1 MKLVKGVTLLS
12 AAMMLAA
19 CGSSSSSDDEDPA
32 SVSTYSFESKVN
44 AGESSVS
51 HSGQS
56 TRHLLINELKS
67 FIASDELKA
76 ATTKE
81 AALFEL
87 NRIYA
92 TGVNSAVEGT
102 LYDVNVYGA
111 GTSTDIS
118 NPLSEQQ
125 IEDGLTLV
133 QTTFQDVSDDK
144 NLKGKM
150 AGCDNDLSQEEG
162 FIGWT
167 IPLDEL
173 IDCGQDEEVVLDDQ
187 DKAHTLIQIWF
198 NQIADRV
205 AAGEDNVY
213 VTDEGL
219 DLQQLIQ
226 KFLLGAVT
234 YSQAAEDYLKAT
246 KGLLKQNTEADNQE
260 EFDTG
265 EDTSLKTYT
274 SLEHQ
279 WDEGFGYFGAAH
291 DYLAYTDAENKANS
305 ANDTNGDT
313 QIDLMKG
320 EYSFG
325 HSINAAKRDVGSD
338 GATDFST
345 EAMAAFIAGRKLIND
360 NVAVETASDGA
371 DAAYYDALVAYSET
385 ALGAWEKAIAS
396 TVVHYINDVIS
407 ETETLGTNEEAEF
420 ADRAKHWSE
429 MKGFA
434 LSLQF
439 RPIPTISRDDL
450 ITVHANMGEA
460 PILTAEDA
468 ADYIVALE
476 AARDLLK
483 DAYQFDAEVVA
494 GW

>member
-1 MKLVKGVTLLS
+1 M
-12 AAMMLAA
+12 
-19 CGSSSSSDDEDPA
+19 
-32 SVSTYSFESKVN
+32 
-44 AGESSVS
+44 
-51 HSGQS
+51 
-56 TRHLLINELKS
+56 
-67 FIASDELKA
+67 
-76 ATTKE
+76 
-81 AALFEL
+81 
-87 NRIYA
+87 
-92 TGVNSAVEGT
+92 
-102 LYDVNVYGA
+102 
-111 GTSTDIS
+111 
-118 NPLSEQQ
+118 
-125 IEDGLTLV
+125 
-133 QTTFQDVSDDK
+133 
-144 NLKGKM
+144 
-150 AGCDNDLSQEEG
+150 
-162 FIGWT
+162 
-167 IPLDEL
+167 
-173 IDCGQDEEVVLDDQ
+173 
-187 DKAHTLIQIWF
+187 
-198 NQIADRV
+198 
-205 AAGEDNVY
+205 
-213 VTDEGL
+213 
-219 DLQQLIQ
+219 
-226 KFLLGAVT
+226 T

-246 KGLLKQNTEADNQE
+246 KGLVKQNTDSDNKA
-260 EFDTG
+260 EFDAGT
-265 EDTSLKTYT
+265 DASLKSYT

-305 ANDTNGDT
+305 ANDTDGDT

-396 TVVHYINDVIS
+396 TVIHYINDVIE
-407 ETETLGTNEEAEF
+407 ETTNLGTDQEATL

-439 RPIPTISRDDL
+439 SPVAAVSREDL
-450 ITVHANMGEA
+450 IAVHAAMGEA
-460 PILTAEDA
+460 PVLS
-468 ADYIVALE
+468 ADVAGNYVTQLQ

-483 DAYQFDAEVVA
+483 DAYQFDAEIVA

>member
-32 SVSTYSFESKVN
+32 QAQTTYSFESKLN
-44 AGESSVS
+44 AGESAVS

-56 TRHLLINELKS
+56 TRHLLINELKT
-67 FIASDELKA
+67 FIGSDELKGA
-76 ATTKE
+76 ASKE
-81 AALFEL
+81 AALAEL

-92 TGVNSAVEGT
+92 TGVDSNVAAS
-102 LYDVNVYGA
+102 LYNTDVYGS
-111 GTSTDIS
+111 GSITDIS
-118 NPLSEQQ
+118 NVLSDEQ
-125 IEDGLTLV
+125 IAEGLTHL
-133 QTTFQDVSDDK
+133 QTTFQDVSDNK
-144 NLKGKM
+144 NLKGKL
-150 AGCDNDLSQEEG
+150 AGQDNDLSQE
-162 FIGWT
+162 FIGWD
-167 IPLDEL
+167 I
-173 IDCGQDEEVVLDDQ
+173 
-187 DKAHTLIQIWF
+187 TLAEGETDNDRPNLLLASWF
-198 NQIADRV
+198 DQIATL
-205 AAGEDNVY
+205 AASDADSAY
-213 VTDEGL
+213 LTDEGL
-219 DLQQLIQ
+219 DLQQLVQ
-226 KFLLGAVT
+226 KLLLGAVT

-246 KGLLKQNTEADNQE
+246 KGLLKPNTDPENQAD
-260 EFDTG
+260 FDSG
-265 EDTSLKTYT
+265 EDSSLKSYT

-291 DYLAYTDAENKANS
+291 DYLAYTDAENKAS
-305 ANDTNGDT
+305 PAHDTDGDT

-325 HSINAAKRDVGSD
+325 HSINAAKRDAGSD

-360 NVAVETASDGA
+360 NVAADTANDGA
-371 DAAYYDALVAYSET
+371 EAAYYNELVGYAET

-396 TVVHYINDVIS
+396 TVIHYINDVIE
-407 ETETLGTNEEAEF
+407 ETETLGTGEGEVSF
-420 ADRAKHWSE
+420 ANRAKHWSE

-439 RPIPTISRDDL
+439 SPIATISRDDL
-450 ITVHANMGEA
+450 IAVHTNMGEA
-460 PILTAEDA
+460 PVLTADA
-468 ADYIVALE
+468 VVDYVAKLE
-476 AARDLLK
+476 AARELMK

>member
-32 SVSTYSFESKVN
+32 QAQTTYSFESKLK
-44 AGESSVS
+44 AGESAVS

-56 TRHLLINELKS
+56 TRHLLINELKT
-67 FIASDELKA
+67 FIKSTELKA
-76 ATTKE
+76 A
-81 AALFEL
+81 ASADDALLEL

-92 TGVNSAVEGT
+92 TGVDSNTAGS
-102 LYDVNVYGA
+102 LYNTNVYGTGA
-111 GTSTDIS
+111 STDIS
-118 NPLSEQQ
+118 NVLTDQQ
-125 IEDGLTLV
+125 ITDGLTHL
-133 QTTFQDVSDDK
+133 QTSFQDVSDNK

-150 AGCDNDLSQEEG
+150 AGCDNNFSQEDG
-162 FIGWT
+162 FIGWS
-167 IPLDEL
+167 IAQEALV
-173 IDCGQDEEVVLDDQ
+173 DCGQDDVAVLNEQ
-187 DKAHTLIQIWF
+187 DKAHTLVQIWF
-198 NQIADRV
+198 AQIADRV
-205 AAGEDNVY
+205 AAGEENVY

-219 DLQQLIQ
+219 DLQQLVQ

-246 KGLLKQNTEADNQE
+246 KGLVKNNIDADG
-260 EFDTG
+260 DG
-265 EDTSLKTYT
+265 KAYT

-291 DYLAYTDAENKANS
+291 DYLAYTDAENKAS
-305 ANDTNGDT
+305 PAHDTDGDT

-360 NVAVETASDGA
+360 NVAADTANDGVE
-371 DAAYYDALVAYSET
+371 AAYYNELVGYAET

-396 TVVHYINDVIS
+396 TVIHYINEVIE
-407 ETETLGTNEEAEF
+407 ETETLGTGEGEASF
-420 ADRAKHWSE
+420 ANRAKHWSE

-439 RPIPTISRDDL
+439 SPIATISRDDL
-450 ITVHANMGEA
+450 IAVHTNMGEA
-460 PILTAEDA
+460 PVLTADA
-468 ADYIVALE
+468 VVDYVAKLE
-476 AARDLLK
+476 AARELLK

>member
-1 MKLVKGVTLLS
+1 MKLVKGVTILS

-19 CGSSSSSDDEDPA
+19 CGSSSSSSSDDDTVTIYDFD
-32 SVSTYSFESKVN
+32 SQFNT
-44 AGESSVS
+44 GESSVS

-56 TRHLLINELKS
+56 TRHLLINELKA
-67 FIASDELKA
+67 FIGSDELKA
-76 ATTKE
+76 AATQET
-81 AALFEL
+81 ALLEL

-92 TGVNSAVEGT
+92 TGVDENDAESLYNVNIYGT
-102 LYDVNVYGA
+102 GGN
-111 GTSTDIS
+111 TDIS
-118 NPLSEQQ
+118 ISLS
-125 IEDGLTLV
+125 DDSLTLA
-133 QTTFQDVSDDK
+133 QTTYQDVSDDK
-144 NLKGKM
+144 NLKGKL
-150 AGCDNDLSQEEG
+150 AGCDNDMSQD
-162 FIGWT
+162 FIGWE
-167 IPLDEL
+167 IADEDLIECGQKLDEGEL
-173 IDCGQDEEVVLDDQ
+173 AVLDGQ
-187 DKAHTLIQIWF
+187 DKAHTLIQTWF
-198 NQIADRV
+198 NQIAVRV

-219 DLQQLIQ
+219 DLQQLVQ

-246 KGLLKQNTEADNQE
+246 KGLVKQNTDPDNQAD
-260 EFDTG
+260 FDSG
-265 EDTSLKTYT
+265 EDASLKGYT

-313 QIDLMKG
+313 EIDLMKG

-360 NVAVETASDGA
+360 NIAVDTANDGT
-371 DAAYYDALVAYSET
+371 DAAYYADLVAYSET
-385 ALGAWEKAIAS
+385 ALAAWEKAIAS
-396 TVVHYINDVIS
+396 TVIHYINDVVE
-407 ETETLGTNEEAEF
+407 ETQTLGTNEEATL

-439 RPIPTISRDDL
+439 SPIATISRDDL
-450 ITVHANMGEA
+450 IAVHTNMGEA
-460 PILTAEDA
+460 PVLTAEA
-468 ADYIVALE
+468 AAAYVVQLE
-476 AARDLLK
+476 TARDLLK